1 AMAASPAASAS
12 SASAP
17 RCSRS
22 CSTSWACR
30 TSDPVP
36 PFHPES
42 PAPRGAFRVRVPR
55 TSPGGAVE
63 SGRMGTRPRFRW
75 AWWLLAYASLG
86 LGIVGVFVPGMPT
99 TVFILVSA
107 YAAARGSDRL
117 HAWLLAHPRFGPL
130 IRDWRAH
137 GAVSRRAKW
146 MATATMLAC
155 AVVLIAV

>member
-1 AMAASPAASAS
+1 
-12 SASAP
+12 
-17 RCSRS
+17 
-22 CSTSWACR
+22 
-30 TSDPVP
+30 
-36 PFHPES
+36 
-42 PAPRGAFRVRVPR
+42 
-55 TSPGGAVE
+55 
-63 SGRMGTRPRFRW
+63 MGTRPRFRW

-155 AVVLIAV
+155 AVVLIAVMLLVPAHRWWMTALPIACMAAVAVWLWSRPEPPAA

>member
-1 AMAASPAASAS
+1 
-12 SASAP
+12 
-17 RCSRS
+17 
-22 CSTSWACR
+22 
-30 TSDPVP
+30 
-36 PFHPES
+36 
-42 PAPRGAFRVRVPR
+42 
-55 TSPGGAVE
+55 
-63 SGRMGTRPRFRW
+63 MGTRPRFRW

-155 AVVLIAV
+155 AVVLIAVMLLVPAHRWWMTALPIACMVAVAAWLWSRPEPPAA

>member
-1 AMAASPAASAS
+1 
-12 SASAP
+12 
-17 RCSRS
+17 
-22 CSTSWACR
+22 
-30 TSDPVP
+30 
-36 PFHPES
+36 
-42 PAPRGAFRVRVPR
+42 
-55 TSPGGAVE
+55 
-63 SGRMGTRPRFRW
+63 
-75 AWWLLAYASLG
+75 AYASLG

-155 AVVLIAV
+155 AVVLIAVMLLVPAHRWWMTALPIACMVAVAAWLWSRPEPPAA